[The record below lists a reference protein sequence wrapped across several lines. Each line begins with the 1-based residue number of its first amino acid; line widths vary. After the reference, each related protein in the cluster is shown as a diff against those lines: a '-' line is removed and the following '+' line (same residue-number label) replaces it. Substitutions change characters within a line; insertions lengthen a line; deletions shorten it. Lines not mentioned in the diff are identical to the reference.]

1 MLMQKATDA
10 RMDKRSVS
18 EAIFYFLLARLG
30 ARRLRGHSFF
40 AMLLAKPAVVV
51 DFGAHR
57 GEFFAALKAEYPV
70 SRALLVE
77 ADPALAE
84 SLKGTLRL
92 RVYPNALREW
102 TKIHRQFSS
111 VKTSRDELAMITHV
125 MESPQC
131 RN

>member
-1 MLMQKATDA
+1 MQKATDA
-10 RMDKRSVS
+10 RMDKRLGLQGD
-18 EAIFYFLLARLG
+18 LLFPARLG

-40 AMLLAKPAVVV
+40 ALLLAKPAVVV

-111 VKTSRDELAMITHV
+111 VKTSRDELAMITL
-125 MESPQC
+125 
-131 RN
+131 

>member
-10 RMDKRSVS
+10 RMDKRSVF

-57 GEFFAALKAEYPV
+57 GEFFGALKAEYPV

-92 RVYPNALREW
+92 GLSKRAQRKE
-102 TKIHRQFSS
+102 
-111 VKTSRDELAMITHV
+111 
-125 MESPQC
+125 
-131 RN
+131 